1 MPNPRLTL
9 ELEFKQIFFVFC
21 NWKRVQHRTKPSS
34 WLILSSLLLIAA
46 AASRGYHV
54 YKNTSW
60 ANAKV
65 GEKVTVEMETKK
77 PSLEVDPYAFA
88 IKIKNRFFDSLITV
102 TWHVHFF
109 IKTEGGKVIGQVKS
123 LTYRPSP
130 IPSGCLE
137 IPLQLTFTCDNKF
150 TLDLMNGFVK
160 SLYDWNYTGLVQDSN
175 NEYDDEEV
183 CYKH

>member
-1 MPNPRLTL
+1 
-9 ELEFKQIFFVFC
+9 
-21 NWKRVQHRTKPSS
+21 
-34 WLILSSLLLIAA
+34 
-46 AASRGYHV
+46 
-54 YKNTSW
+54 
-60 ANAKV
+60 
-65 GEKVTVEMETKK
+65 METKK

-137 IPLQLTFTCDNKF
+137 IPLQLTFTCDDKF

-160 SLYDWNYTGLVQDSN
+160 SLNDWNYTGLVQDSN
-175 NEYDDEEV
+175 DEDDDEEESDSDADFV
-183 CYKH
+183 INTKGSDEKNDNANDEVIVLE